1 MWIHMFAVI
10 FCANLSCVKLW
21 LEPTVWSRG
30 YKGNC
35 QRRILSETK
44 TIVIYTSKHSIIINR
59 PVTIMVDKDEGTS
72 IVKNN
77 PAEQQ
82 NKIFQQSH
90 TSPTS
95 YQPATNATT
104 NTGTSGNQ
112 YAANTSHLVGSH
124 NHPKLI
130 PIQSVLN
137 TTDSHHQNLTAST
150 HQTKGHENTTAAA
163 SFPQF
168 IASSGI
174 SNAQVATELPQE
186 DEERLE
192 KLFKR
197 LDRDGNGRIDI
208 HDLSEALRE
217 FGLSSVYAEKFL
229 EQSDINQTG
238 DVGLAEFVF
247 YVREHEKNLRLQ
259 FSHLDKNKDGK
270 VDLEE
275 LIDAFKDLGIE
286 VDPEEATN
294 LLSRMDQDG
303 SLNISFNEWRD
314 FLLLAPS
321 TDIHDLIKFWR
332 HSTYLDI
339 GEDLN
344 VPDDFTQSEMQ
355 TGMWWRHLAAGGI
368 AGAVS
373 RTCTAPLDRMKVFL
387 QVQTHKTRISASL
400 RYMLKEGGIRSM
412 WRGNGI
418 NVLKIAPESA
428 IKFAAYEKIKRL
440 IRGDE
445 KRQMTIGERFMAGAA
460 AGGIS
465 QTAIYPMEVLK
476 TRLALRK
483 TGQYKGILDAAKK
496 IYLVEG
502 LRSFYRGYI
511 PNMLGIIP
519 YAGIDLAVYETL
531 KKNYLSSHNTE
542 QPSFLVLLAC
552 GSASSTLGQVCSYPL
567 ALVRTRLQAQ
577 VVTKNNQP
585 SVGIPLKQAGAIND
599 DNMFGVF
606 RKIIHNEGILGLYRG
621 ITPNFIKVL
630 PAVSISYVV
639 YEYSSRALGVNMT

>member
-1 MWIHMFAVI
+1 
-10 FCANLSCVKLW
+10 
-21 LEPTVWSRG
+21 
-30 YKGNC
+30 
-35 QRRILSETK
+35 
-44 TIVIYTSKHSIIINR
+44 
-59 PVTIMVDKDEGTS
+59 MVDKDEEKNIVTNNIAQKQEVNKNTLKSLNVNAATLQNTS
-72 IVKNN
+72 NAATASSAAAAAAASGDSSN
-77 PAEQQ
+77 Q
-82 NKIFQQSH
+82 N
-90 TSPTS
+90 
-95 YQPATNATT
+95 
-104 NTGTSGNQ
+104 
-112 YAANTSHLVGSH
+112 AANQTHLVGSH

-137 TTDSHHQNLTAST
+137 TTDSHHQNTTTSSH
-150 HQTKGHENTTAAA
+150 HQIKGHENTTSA
-163 SFPQF
+163 FPQF
-168 IASSGI
+168 LAPGG
-174 SNAQVATELPQE
+174 NVHTQVATELPHE

-192 KLFKR
+192 NLFKR

-229 EQSDINQTG
+229 EQSAINQTG

-275 LIDAFKDLGIE
+275 LIDAFKDLGLE
-286 VDPEEATN
+286 VDHEEAKN
-294 LLSRMDQDG
+294 LLARMDQDG

-373 RTCTAPLDRMKVFL
+373 RTCTAPLDRIKVFL
-387 QVQTHKTRISASL
+387 QVQTHKAGISDSL
-400 RYMLKEGGIRSM
+400 RYMLNEGGLRSM

-496 IYLVEG
+496 IYLMEG
-502 LRSFYRGYI
+502 VRSFYRGYI

-531 KKNYLSSHNTE
+531 KKKYLSSHNTE

-577 VVTKNNQP
+577 VITKSKQP
-585 SVGIPLKQAGAIND
+585 SVGIPLRQAGAISD

-606 RKIIHNEGILGLYRG
+606 RKILHNEGICGLYRG

>member
-1 MWIHMFAVI
+1 
-10 FCANLSCVKLW
+10 
-21 LEPTVWSRG
+21 
-30 YKGNC
+30 
-35 QRRILSETK
+35 
-44 TIVIYTSKHSIIINR
+44 
-59 PVTIMVDKDEGTS
+59 MVDKDEEKNIVTNNIAQKQEVNKNTLKSLNVNAATLQNTS
-72 IVKNN
+72 NAATASSAAAAAAATGDSSN
-77 PAEQQ
+77 Q
-82 NKIFQQSH
+82 N
-90 TSPTS
+90 
-95 YQPATNATT
+95 
-104 NTGTSGNQ
+104 
-112 YAANTSHLVGSH
+112 AANQTHLVGSH

-137 TTDSHHQNLTAST
+137 TTDSHHQNTTTSSH
-150 HQTKGHENTTAAA
+150 HQIKGHENTTSA
-163 SFPQF
+163 FPQF
-168 IASSGI
+168 LAPGG
-174 SNAQVATELPQE
+174 NVHTQVATELPHE

-192 KLFKR
+192 NLFKR

-229 EQSDINQTG
+229 EQSAINQTG

-275 LIDAFKDLGIE
+275 LIDAFKDLGLE
-286 VDPEEATN
+286 VDHEEAKN
-294 LLSRMDQDG
+294 LLARMDQDG

-373 RTCTAPLDRMKVFL
+373 RTCTAPLDRIKVFL
-387 QVQTHKTRISASL
+387 QVQTHKAGISDSL
-400 RYMLKEGGIRSM
+400 RYMLNEGGLRSM

-496 IYLVEG
+496 IYLMEG
-502 LRSFYRGYI
+502 VRSFYRGYI

-531 KKNYLSSHNTE
+531 KKKYLSSHNTE

-577 VVTKNNQP
+577 VITKSKQP
-585 SVGIPLKQAGAIND
+585 SVGIPLRQAGAISD

-606 RKIIHNEGILGLYRG
+606 RKILHNEGICGLYRG